1 MILYETMEK
10 VLAKLIESAEIQ
22 YQVQLDALQKEH
34 ARHVAEIEAAFGLRP
49 DSPNMQEKSV

>member
-34 ARHVAEIEAAFGLRP
+34 TRHITELQAAFGLP
-49 DSPNMQEKSV
+49 EIQTAMEMSP

>member
-1 MILYETMEK
+1 MNMQEMMKKNLDGLVK
-10 VLAKLIESAEIQ
+10 SAQAQ
-22 YQVQLDALQKEH
+22 YQAQLDALQKEH